1 MTADCDALYHNHGI
15 KLINVHDTSAFHDFI
30 GYEKNKNL
38 NDTLSF
44 YGIRVNAERYK
55 SVYKS
60 NPNFWATRPLTKEM
74 IDWASSD
81 VDKLFQPAEK
91 QLGRISAAMKSSA
104 VEKSASYAR
113 LARDMSVKSGL
124 RVRGNIGLFIG
135 RGGANIRSLER
146 QSGCLVYSNRE
157 SNTWFV
163 FYPDDASL
171 NIVKRRMGY

>member
-1 MTADCDALYHNHGI
+1 MISSLILELARPRWIVLPLLAQRRKSRTPAPDKTREVAFITAA
-15 KLINVHDTSAFHDFI
+15 
-30 GYEKNKNL
+30 
-38 NDTLSF
+38 
-44 YGIRVNAERYK
+44 
-55 SVYKS
+55 
-60 NPNFWATRPLTKEM
+60 RPLTKKM

-81 VDKLFQPAEK
+81 VDKLFQLADK